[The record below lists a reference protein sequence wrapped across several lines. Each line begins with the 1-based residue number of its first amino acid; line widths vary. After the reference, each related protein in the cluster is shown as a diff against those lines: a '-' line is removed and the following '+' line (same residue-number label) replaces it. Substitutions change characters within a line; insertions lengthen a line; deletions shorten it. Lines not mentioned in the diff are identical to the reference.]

1 MALLEILLGI
11 SMRMHQYAFVI
22 SDRVLTDQTCATP
35 EVAKLGRTEASSKLH
50 SEVSAKARRMTTT

>member
-22 SDRVLTDQTCATP
+22 SDRVLTDGSDLCNA
-35 EVAKLGRTEASSKLH
+35 
-50 SEVSAKARRMTTT
+50 